1 MGLNAMC
8 KLNPDS
14 AACNLWQREV
24 CGQCPKWYLNQ
35 DHGRI
40 IRSNSKNPAYKMITN
55 EECQRLKRELELSF
69 VLPTG
74 WPNSL
79 VFIILVLF
87 ILLCMGI
94 TVYLLARAFIF
105 QKKSDL
111 PSLRKPDDSAEREA
125 GGTASVEHIV
135 QQLRDK
141 CNPSADKVAKSS
153 NQEES
158 LYVPQHFWDKF
169 PLIGNQRTEEQ
180 NTEGETSD
188 TSEESSESSESTESS
203 CVEEANENEEG
214 GKASS
219 ATSGDTT
226 GTTEEQSQQTTDDEE
241 PVNDNYEQI
250 ARKSNNSLADM
261 PATYYGHSQL
271 GQTNHPSR
279 GKIRWANWLR
289 RGNPTDFQV

>member
-40 IRSNSKNPAYKMITN
+40 IRSNSKNPAYKMMTN
-55 EECQRLKRELELSF
+55 AECQRLKRELELSF

-79 VFIILVLF
+79 IFIVLVLF

-94 TVYLLARAFIF
+94 TVWLLARAFIF
-105 QKKSDL
+105 QKRSDL
-111 PSLRKPDDSAEREA
+111 PGTMKPDNTGVREV
-125 GGTASVEHIV
+125 GGKASVEHIV

-141 CNPSADKVAKSS
+141 CNPSTDKIEKCS
-153 NQEES
+153 NQDES

-169 PLIGNQRTEEQ
+169 PLIGNQRTDEQ
-180 NTEGETSD
+180 NTEGETSE

-203 CVEEANENEEG
+203 FIEEADENEDEI
-214 GKASS
+214 KAST
-219 ATSGDTT
+219 TSGETAA
-226 GTTEEQSQQTTDDEE
+226 TTEEQSQQTTDDEE

-250 ARKSNNSLADM
+250 ARKSNNSLAEM
-261 PATYYGHSQL
+261 PATYYGHSSI
-271 GQTNHPSR
+271 GQTNNLSR

-289 RGNPTDFQV
+289 RSNPTDFQV